1 MKKLYILEPKNK
13 GHKEQS
19 YWLNFRLSL
28 DRKAWPGEELKK
40 LYNASLVIDPDH
52 DSPYILFETESD
64 ATMFLLRWS

>member
-1 MKKLYILEPKNK
+1 MKKLYIMGSEPKSI
-13 GHKEQS
+13 KERP

-40 LYNASLVIDPDH
+40 LYNATLVIDPDR
-52 DSPYILFETESD
+52 DNPYILFETESD

>member
-1 MKKLYILEPKNK
+1 MKKLYIMESEPKSI
-13 GHKEQS
+13 KERP

-40 LYNASLVIDPDH
+40 LYNATLVIDPDR
-52 DSPYILFETESD
+52 DRPYILFETESD

>member
-1 MKKLYILEPKNK
+1 MKKLYIMGSEHNSI
-13 GHKEQS
+13 KEQS

-40 LYNASLVIDPDH
+40 LYNATLVIDPDR
-52 DSPYILFETESD
+52 DNPYILFETESD